1 MPERES
7 AEPEIIHQDE
17 HLLIVHKPPG
27 LPTTAPHA
35 GERSLVRWVSKRFVD
50 LRPHATSRLDSQ
62 VSGLVTFALTTK
74 ANRTL
79 LDARRAGTYQ
89 RVYLGVTIAEVLVES
104 GDWGW
109 PISIDPSNSKLRV
122 AREGRGERA
131 ALTRYRVAARSP
143 GATLLRLMPMTGRTH
158 QIRVH
163 AARSGSPLF
172 GDHAYG
178 GKRRAVMP
186 DGTVVTWPVEMR
198 FELAVQD
205 LLHVFLQPERVSN
218 QPLDVSLID
227 EEASLFFASRGGSHF
242 IQKKWGSWVDALGH
256 DLQAGQIAHHDQVAL
271 QALREF
277 LGERT

>member
-1 MPERES
+1 MLEDES

-35 GERSLVRWVSKRFVD
+35 RERSLVRWVSKRFVD
-50 LRPHATSRLDSQ
+50 VRPHATSRLDSQ

-79 LDARRAGTYQ
+79 LDARRAGAYL
-89 RVYLGVTIAEVLVES
+89 RVYLGITVADVLVES
-104 GDWGW
+104 GDWAW
-109 PISIDPSNSKLRV
+109 PISIDPGNSKLRV

-143 GATLLRLMPMTGRTH
+143 CATLLRLMPMTGRTH

-186 DGTVVTWPVEMR
+186 DGTVVTARRVMLHCARLSFPSPSGGAQLQ
-198 FELAVQD
+198 FEVPARRDMKTIWNALGGTASD
-205 LLHVFLQPERVSN
+205 LQP
-218 QPLDVSLID
+218 
-227 EEASLFFASRGGSHF
+227 
-242 IQKKWGSWVDALGH
+242 
-256 DLQAGQIAHHDQVAL
+256 
-271 QALREF
+271 
-277 LGERT
+277 

>member
-1 MPERES
+1 MLEAES

-17 HLLIVHKPPG
+17 HLLVVHKPPG
-27 LPTTAPHA
+27 LPTTAPGA
-35 GERSLVRWVSKRFVD
+35 GDRSLVRWLAQRFVD

-62 VSGLVTFALTTK
+62 VSGLVTFALTAK

-79 LDARRAGTYQ
+79 LDARRAGAYQ
-89 RVYLGVTIAEVLVES
+89 RVYLGVTIADVLVES

-122 AREGRGERA
+122 AREGRGERS

-143 GATLLRLMPMTGRTH
+143 GATLLRLMPITGRTH

-163 AARSGSPLF
+163 ATRAGSPLF

-186 DGTVVTWPVEMR
+186 NGTVVTARRVM
-198 FELAVQD
+198 
-205 LLHVFLQPERVSN
+205 LHCARLSFPSPSGGAQLQFDAPARRDMQTIWNALGGTASDLQP
-218 QPLDVSLID
+218 
-227 EEASLFFASRGGSHF
+227 
-242 IQKKWGSWVDALGH
+242 
-256 DLQAGQIAHHDQVAL
+256 
-271 QALREF
+271 
-277 LGERT
+277 